1 MDTGTVNVLHNTGNQ
16 YVFAVAYSVDLN
28 LLTHKIF
35 IYKHGVLGQIGN
47 GTGYDTHKLSYVIV
61 ACGNLHALTAE
72 NVARSYQYGITERMC
87 RRESLVYGKHSMSL
101 RSLNVAVFEY
111 LVKTLSVLCGVNV
124 VGVGTENRDSEVVKR
139 FCELYSGL
147 TAELNYCAVWFF
159 RLDYIGNVFGS
170 QRLKIKL
177 IGNVEIG

>member
-1 MDTGTVNVLHNTGNQ
+1 
-16 YVFAVAYSVDLN
+16 
-28 LLTHKIF
+28 
-35 IYKHGVLGQIGN
+35 
-47 GTGYDTHKLSYVIV
+47 
-61 ACGNLHALTAE
+61 
-72 NVARSYQYGITERMC
+72 MC
-87 RRESLVYGKHSMSL
+87 RRESLVYGKHGMSL
-101 RSLNVAVFEY
+101 RPLNVAVFEY

-124 VGVGTENRDSEVVKR
+124 VGVCTENRDSEVIKR

-147 TAELNYCAVWFF
+147 AAELNYCAVGFF